1 VFQYIRGYEV
11 WSIGKPEVYDRK
23 TGSRA
28 SILGSLLSVSGRF
41 RDPRRKKRRGKAL
54 GRKRTGSDR
63 RILQSLSSVRA

>member
-41 RDPRRKKRRGKAL
+41 KTQEEAEGEN
-54 GRKRTGSDR
+54 
-63 RILQSLSSVRA
+63 SLEKEN

>member
-41 RDPRRKKRRGKAL
+41 KDPRRSGRGKL
-54 GRKRTGSDR
+54 FGERELEVTGEYPSH
-63 RILQSLSSVRA
+63 RIV